1 MELVFIVIAIA
12 LWSRFVTRMGEQLD
26 TPCPEDKVYDRRL

>member
-12 LWSRFVTRMGEQLD
+12 LWSRLVTRMGDNLNP
-26 TPCPEDKVYDRRL
+26 PCPEDNVYDRRL